1 MNYIRVTDLVDYLI
15 CPRKVYF
22 KLVLGLEEEKKE
34 EMLKG
39 EIIHKIFE
47 EFNDKEEEIVYEIL
61 EPVPYDKIYK
71 LYYDAFRET
80 VDSVLN
86 SYEEEL
92 KEFNLSK
99 EELKL
104 EILDHFKYEIEDR
117 AKNVYQTMKA
127 LDLYGIELWDALEP
141 KIKSEVELISDDLKL
156 VGRIDRIEFYKDI
169 AIPVEIKTGNRI
181 GFIHKFQ
188 LHAYA
193 LLIRDNFSYY
203 DIPLGYVYYTK
214 LRKRKEVRFSEK
226 IFKMVIEVRNKI
238 WDIIEEQKMPE
249 ERNEKLCSKCPF
261 REQCLKLKVK

>member
-22 KLVLGLEEEKKE
+22 KLVLGLEEEKRE

-39 EIIHKIFE
+39 EIVHKVFE

-61 EPVPYDKIYK
+61 EPMPFEKIYN
-71 LYYDAFRET
+71 LYYNAFLEIL
-80 VDSVLN
+80 DSVLS

-92 KEFNLSK
+92 KEFDLDK

-104 EILDHFKYEIEDR
+104 EIIDQFKYEIEDR
-117 AKNVYQTMKA
+117 AKNVYQTMRA

-141 KIKSEVELISDDLKL
+141 KIKSEVELLSDDLKL

-169 AIPVEIKTGNRI
+169 AIPVEIKTSNRI

-203 DIPLGYVYYTK
+203 EIPLGYVYYTK
-214 LRKRKEVRFSEK
+214 LKKKKEVRFSDK
-226 IFKMVIEVRNKI
+226 VFKMVIEVRNKI
-238 WDIIEEQKMPE
+238 LDMIEEQKMPE
-249 ERNEKLCSKCPF
+249 ERNERFCEKCAF
-261 REQCLKLKVK
+261 KEICLKSKGR